1 MKYKNI
7 FLGLG
12 SNLGDREVHLQR
24 AIALL
29 EEDECVQIKK
39 KSTVI
44 ETEPIGHTEQ
54 GAFLNQVIQIETSYE
69 PYSLLQKC
77 LKIEQSSGRI
87 REEKW
92 GPRTLDIDILF
103 FGETVLQSD
112 GLKIPHPEASNR
124 DFVLLPLAEIAPTFQ
139 HPVSGQQIEAMLHLL

>member
-1 MKYKNI
+1 MKYQNI

-44 ETEPIGHTEQ
+44 ETEPIGHIEQ

-87 REEKW
+87 REDKW

-124 DFVLLPLAEIAPTFQ
+124 AFVLLPLAEIAPTFQ
-139 HPVSGQQIEAMLHLL
+139 HPVSGQQMEAMLHLL

>member
-54 GAFLNQVIQIETSYE
+54 GAFLNQVIQIETSYD

-112 GLKIPHPEASNR
+112 GLKIPHPEACNR
-124 DFVLLPLAEIAPTFQ
+124 AFVLLPLAEIAPTFQ

>member
-54 GAFLNQVIQIETSYE
+54 GAFLNQVIQIETSYD

-77 LKIEQSSGRI
+77 LKIEKSSGRI

-112 GLKIPHPEASNR
+112 GLKIPHPEVSNR
-124 DFVLLPLAEIAPTFQ
+124 AFVLLPLAEIAPTFQ

>member
-54 GAFLNQVIQIETSYE
+54 GAFLNQVIQIETSYD

-124 DFVLLPLAEIAPTFQ
+124 AFVLLPLAEIAPTFQ

>member
-29 EEDECVQIKK
+29 EEDECVQIKR

-54 GAFLNQVIQIETSYE
+54 GAFLNQVIQIETSYD

-124 DFVLLPLAEIAPTFQ
+124 AFVLLPLAEIAPTFQ